1 MYEIILYD
9 TEDERCPVQEL
20 LDSLEPKLLAK
31 TLRTIDLLEMNGPL
45 LREPYSKP
53 LENGI
58 FELRTKQG
66 SDITRVLYFFIVGK
80 KEVLSNGFIKNRR
93 RHQRQK
99 KNWQRSI
106 KQIMNG
112 GMAMSSYKD
121 YKKRALQNPEVK
133 AEYDALQP
141 EYDIIQAMIDARV
154 QQNMT
159 QKDLSAKTGIT
170 QADISRIENGTRN
183 PSLSMVKKLA
193 HGLGMQLKLEF
204 VPMPTKNK
212 M

>member
-1 MYEIILYD
+1 MY
-9 TEDERCPVQEL
+9 
-20 LDSLEPKLLAK
+20 
-31 TLRTIDLLEMNGPL
+31 N
-45 LREPYSKP
+45 
-53 LENGI
+53 
-58 FELRTKQG
+58 
-66 SDITRVLYFFIVGK
+66 FFIVGK
-80 KEVLSNGFIKNRR
+80 KALLTNGFIKKS
-93 RHQRQK
+93 QK
-99 KNWQRSI
+99 TPKAEKELQRSI
-106 KQIMNG
+106 NQIMNG

>member
-9 TEDERCPVQEL
+9 TEDGRCPVQEL

-66 SDITRVLYFFIVGK
+66 SDITRVLSFFIVGK
-80 KEVLSNGFIKNRR
+80 KAVLTNGFIKNRR

-121 YKKRALQNPEVK
+121 YKKRALQNSEVK

-159 QKDLSAKTGIT
+159 QKDLSTKTGIT